1 MAKAKKTMRLVIMGA
16 PWRVKFHSPG
26 SYVKLVNDDSKAEVD
41 DCLRTL
47 DIDLKYLSHELI
59 AHELTHCYAKERSLT
74 ELQLNPDQVEDFF
87 CEIVG
92 KHIKTIDKQADTL
105 LAAGRKLK

>member
-1 MAKAKKTMRLVIMGA
+1 MAKPRKTMQLVILGA
-16 PWRVKFHSPG
+16 KWRVRFHKPG
-26 SYVKLVNDDSKAEVD
+26 QYVKKVADDSKAEID
-41 DCLRTL
+41 DNLRTL
-47 DIDLKYLSHELI
+47 DIDLSFLSHEVI

-74 ELQLNPDQVEDFF
+74 EIQLTYSQLEDFF

-105 LAAGRKLK
+105 LKMGRKLL